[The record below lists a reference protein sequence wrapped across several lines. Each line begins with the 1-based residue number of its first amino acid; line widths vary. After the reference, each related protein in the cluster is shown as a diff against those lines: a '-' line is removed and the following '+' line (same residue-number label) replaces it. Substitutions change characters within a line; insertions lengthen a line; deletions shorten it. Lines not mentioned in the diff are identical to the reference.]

1 MFSVCT
7 FGDAHDAFNFQTE
20 YGTRFFGYQEETGD
34 CSHASIDVSSETLT
48 MSSLTFT
55 FKTNRESGVLLYS
68 KSDVS
73 KIVCKLDNL
82 FTYLIAVGRI
92 EIV

>member
-1 MFSVCT
+1 LLGVCT
-7 FGDAHDAFNFQTE
+7 SSDDHAASNFQTE

-34 CSHASIDVSSETLT
+34 CSYASIDISSEIAA

-55 FKTNRESGVLLYS
+55 FKTDGESGVLLYS

-73 KIVCKLDNL
+73 IIV
-82 FTYLIAVGRI
+82 
-92 EIV
+92 